1 MATDPPGTPVAPC
14 IKFNLELERE
24 RTKEEKEREE
34 VLHLFRCYTHTH
46 SQPCDSLVQDAF
58 LVVGSQL
65 DTLGQEHGS
74 LPKVASA
81 VRRDSRLRDSG
92 DFLLA
97 KCSDLQGLGGVG

>member
-1 MATDPPGTPVAPC
+1 MSHGMQTVCALCRHVPKNRLEGVAGAGTY
-14 IKFNLELERE
+14 I
-24 RTKEEKEREE
+24 
-34 VLHLFRCYTHTH
+34 YTHTR

-58 LVVGSQL
+58 FVVGSQL

-92 DFLLA
+92 DF
-97 KCSDLQGLGGVG
+97 CSRQNVPTLNLQGLG

>member
-1 MATDPPGTPVAPC
+1 MNMSHGMQTVCALCRHVPKNRLEGVAGAGTY
-14 IKFNLELERE
+14 IYI
-24 RTKEEKEREE
+24 
-34 VLHLFRCYTHTH
+34 YTHTR

-58 LVVGSQL
+58 FVVGSQL